1 MLGTG
6 REGIRFVRLFC
17 RLVLAL
23 ACAAY
28 AHGDDPTPPNVVVI
42 LVDDLGYCDSELY
55 GCDTVPTPNI
65 KRIADE
71 GVLFTDGYVSSP
83 VCSPSRAGLLT
94 GRYQQRFGFEFLPR
108 DGPESGDGLPPEE
121 VTLAHALREAGYV
134 TGMVGKWHLGSHEK
148 FNPINRGFD
157 EFFGMRPGGTDYL
170 DPTRDDARVIRR
182 VGMTVDES
190 ASATAWKGRGDGNVL
205 RGTTPVEEDDY
216 LTEAFTR
223 EAVAFI
229 ENNKEQPF
237 FLYLPYT
244 AVHGPLQV
252 TQQYYD
258 RFPHIEDESR
268 RIYAAMTSAL
278 DDGIGVILN
287 TLEEGGLEANTMVV
301 FLSDNGAGVS
311 DCCSNEPLRL
321 GKQTMFEG
329 GIRVPFA
336 MKWPARIP
344 QGITYENPVSALDIF
359 PTAITA
365 AGGQLPADREIDG
378 VDLIP
383 YLDGSNSR
391 KPHDRLFWRAGPIWA
406 ARVGKWKLIYAAD
419 RYWLYDLS
427 KDIGEVNNLAKE
439 RGDVIKT
446 IKASYAQW
454 NSGNIE
460 PLWPTIR
467 AKTMP
472 QFSVDGVQV
481 HWTF

>member
-1 MLGTG
+1 MRVFSILT
-6 REGIRFVRLFC
+6 
-17 RLVLAL
+17 LAL
-23 ACAAY
+23 ACAASG
-28 AHGDDPTPPNVVVI
+28 HGADSVPPNVVVI

-65 KRIADE
+65 KRIAEE

-94 GRYQQRFGFEFLPR
+94 GRYQQRFGLEFLPKT
-108 DGPESGDGLPPEE
+108 GPESDDGLPVQE
-121 VTLAHALREAGYV
+121 VTLADALKEAGYV

-157 EFFGMRPGGTDYL
+157 EHFGMSPGGTDYL
-170 DPTRDDARVIRR
+170 DPTRDDARIMRR
-182 VGMTVDES
+182 AGELSIEPGPPS
-190 ASATAWKGRGDGNVL
+190 ASPWKGRGDGSL
-205 RGTTPVEEDDY
+205 TRGTTPVEENEY
-216 LTEAFTR
+216 LTDAFTR

-229 ENNKEQPF
+229 RKHKERPF

-252 TQQYYD
+252 TQRYYD
-258 RFPHIEDESR
+258 RFPHIEDEGS

-278 DDGIGVILN
+278 DDGVGAVLDA
-287 TLEEGGLEANTMVV
+287 LEEGGLEENTLVV

-311 DCCSNEPLRL
+311 EYCSNEPLRL

-329 GIRVPFA
+329 GVRVPFT

-344 QGITYENPVSALDIF
+344 QGTTYEHPVSALDIF

-365 AGGQLPADREIDG
+365 AGGELPPDRDIDG

-383 YLDGSNSR
+383 YLDGSNSA

-406 ARVGKWKLIYAAD
+406 ARVGNWKLIHAAD

-427 KDIGEVNNLAKE
+427 KDIGETNNLAKE
-439 RGDVIKT
+439 RGDIVKT
-446 IKASYAQW
+446 IKAAYAKW

-460 PLWPTIR
+460 PLWPTFG
-467 AKTMP
+467 AKNMP

>member
-1 MLGTG
+1 MRVFSILA
-6 REGIRFVRLFC
+6 
-17 RLVLAL
+17 LVLAS
-23 ACAAY
+23 A
-28 AHGDDPTPPNVVVI
+28 AHGADPAPPNVVVI

-83 VCSPSRAGLLT
+83 VCSPSRAALLT
-94 GRYQQRFGFEFLPR
+94 GRYQQRFGFEFLPTT
-108 DGPESGDGLPPEE
+108 GPESDDGLPEDE
-121 VTLAHALREAGYV
+121 VTLADALKREGYV

-148 FNPINRGFD
+148 FNPVHRGFD
-157 EFFGMRPGGTDYL
+157 EFFGMNPGGTDYL
-170 DPTRDDARVIRR
+170 DPTREDARIMRR
-182 VGMTVDES
+182 VGELLIEPGHPS
-190 ASATAWKGRGDGNVL
+190 KAPWKGRGDGSL
-205 RGTTPVEEDDY
+205 MRGPTPVEENDY
-216 LTEAFTR
+216 LTDAFTR

-229 ENNKEQPF
+229 RRHNERPF

-252 TQQYYD
+252 TQRYYD
-258 RFPHIEDESR
+258 RFPHIEDEGS

-278 DDGIGVILN
+278 DDGVGAVLD
-287 TLEEGGLEANTMVV
+287 TLEEDGLEENTLVV

-311 DCCSNEPLRL
+311 EYCSNEPLRL

-329 GIRVPFA
+329 GIRVPFT

-344 QGITYENPVSALDIF
+344 QGITYEHPVSALDIF
-359 PTAITA
+359 PTAIAA
-365 AGGQLPADREIDG
+365 AGGELPADRDIDG
-378 VDLIP
+378 VDLVP
-383 YLDGSNSR
+383 YLNGSNSA
-391 KPHDRLFWRAGPIWA
+391 KPHDRLFWRAGTIWA
-406 ARVGKWKLIYAAD
+406 ARVGDWKLTYAAD

-427 KDIGEVNNLAKE
+427 EDIGEMNNLADK
-439 RGDVIKT
+439 RRDIVKT

-460 PLWPTIR
+460 PLWPTFG

-472 QFSVDGVQV
+472 QYSVDGVQV